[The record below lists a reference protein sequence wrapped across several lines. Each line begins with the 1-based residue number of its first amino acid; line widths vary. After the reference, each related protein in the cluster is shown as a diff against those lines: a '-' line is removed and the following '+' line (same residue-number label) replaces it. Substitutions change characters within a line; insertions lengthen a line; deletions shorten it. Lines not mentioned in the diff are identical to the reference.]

1 MPTRPR
7 NLRRRVCYVKEAY
20 CDHLL
25 PGCWAQSQKR
35 LAFRRGWVV
44 RLTQIKLAGFKS
56 FVDPTTI
63 LVPGQLV
70 GVVGPNGCG
79 KSNVIDAVRWVL
91 GESSAKNL
99 RGEKMEDVI
108 FNGSTLRKP
117 TARASVELVFDNS
130 LGRIGGQWGQYAE
143 LSVKRV
149 LSRDGNSDYF
159 INGQHVRRRD
169 ITDVFLGTG
178 LGPRAYAIIEQGMIS
193 RVITSK
199 PEELRVFLEEVAGVS
214 KYRERRKE
222 TQARLEDSKE
232 NLNRVDDILGEL
244 TKNVDKL
251 TEQAAVAAKYHELNT
266 ELKLNENLWAFTK
279 QREART
285 AKERYANEIIK
296 HETGF
301 EGEMAR
307 LREVESALDK
317 LRQDHYAETDQLTN
331 AQAAMFEANT
341 TVVQLEQEINYL
353 ADNRRRLGAQVEAL
367 AQQVLEIEANRDA
380 TTTELDR
387 WHRELASGIDKVAEA
402 RERAAALREEV
413 PQYEEKVRQ
422 ALAAVKVADNEVRAA
437 ESDQA
442 LNESRENNALKI
454 LSQLEQRKSR
464 LTTENM
470 ALVVPEDGELQR
482 VEAERGEAE
491 EALALVDEQLGEAEQ
506 RVHEFEAK
514 RRDAVEQIG
523 NATRELAR
531 IEAALLALQ
540 NQQARMDNNNRL
552 AMWLAKYQLDNAPR
566 LWQAIKIRQG
576 WEDALESAL
585 GLRLNS
591 MKVGDASVID
601 KIASDA
607 PPGPVS
613 LYLENGSAD
622 VPSVAGFT
630 ALSSFVTA
638 ESAGVLPFV
647 RECLANVFVLEDET
661 QARARMASLPLGAV
675 LVTASGHLYSQ
686 HGVTFH
692 GPQSELHGVMQ
703 RQREIESL
711 KAELP
716 AKIEARRAVEAQLKQ
731 IEATLQDTQESLRR
745 LRLEQQAIKNRQHGL
760 QMEALKLSQAIAQAE
775 GRRGAIREETAIID
789 AEIEQER
796 GEMAAA
802 QAALEE
808 GGNRISEI
816 TDKLMA
822 LEEIQRQAERALAD
836 VRERVNAAERGAQE
850 ANYFERSCH
859 DKIKSLGEM
868 VGQLAKRWDA
878 VTSSRTSLVTELD
891 ALQDG
896 NMQERLQQALEARLE
911 KENALAVAREAME
924 AAGGKLKELE
934 DQRHAIEQNLQ
945 PLRDK
950 MTELRMKEQEARINE
965 QTFTQQLLENG
976 GNLQELAELVE
987 KKTRSTAYQAEI
999 NRLTGEI
1006 TALGAVNLAALQ
1018 ELEQASVRK
1027 EFLDAQSTDLKEAVV
1042 TLEAAIKRIDR
1053 ETRDLLQA
1061 TFDTVNRNFMELF
1074 PSLFGGGNAYLRLT
1088 GEEILDSGL
1097 QVFAQPP
1104 GKKNS
1109 SIQLLSGGE
1118 KALTALSLVFSLFRL
1133 NPAPFCLLDEVDAPL
1148 DDANTDRF
1156 CELVKKMSAST
1167 QFLFITHN
1175 KVTMEMAEQLVGVT
1189 MNEPGCSRIVE
1200 VDIHAAKK
1208 FATSPAE
1215 AVAA

>member
-1 MPTRPR
+1 M
-7 NLRRRVCYVKEAY
+7 
-20 CDHLL
+20 
-25 PGCWAQSQKR
+25 
-35 LAFRRGWVV
+35 

-63 LVPGQLV
+63 AVPGQLV

-117 TARASVELVFDNS
+117 SARASVELVFDNS

-149 LSRDGNSDYF
+149 LSRDGNSDYY
-159 INGQHVRRRD
+159 INSQHVRRRD

-199 PEELRVFLEEVAGVS
+199 PEELRIFLEEVAGVS

-222 TQARLEDSKE
+222 TEARLEDSKE

-244 TKNVDKL
+244 TKNVEKL
-251 TEQAAVAAKYHELNT
+251 TEQAAVAAKYQEWHT
-266 ELKLNENLWAFTK
+266 ELKLNENLWAYTK
-279 QREART
+279 QREVRA

-296 HETGF
+296 TETGF
-301 EGEMAR
+301 EGETAR
-307 LREVESALDK
+307 LREVEAALDK
-317 LRQDHYAETDQLTN
+317 LRQEHYAETDQLTN

-341 TVVQLEQEINYL
+341 AVVQLEQEINYL
-353 ADNRRRLGAQVEAL
+353 GENRRRLGAQVEAL
-367 AQQVLEIEANRDA
+367 AQQAQEIEANRDA
-380 TTTELDR
+380 STAELDR
-387 WHRELASGIDKVAEA
+387 WHRELASGIDRVGEA
-402 RERAAALREEV
+402 RERAEALREEV
-413 PQYEEKVRQ
+413 PQFEEKVRE
-422 ALAAVKVADNEVRAA
+422 AIAAVKVSDNEVRAA

-442 LNESRENNALKI
+442 LNESREANALKI

-464 LTTENM
+464 LTMENM
-470 ALVVPEDGELQR
+470 ALVVPENGEMER
-482 VEAERGEAE
+482 VEAERAEAQ
-491 EALALVDEQLGEAEQ
+491 EALMQVDAQLTDAERRAGEFELKRRASVDE
-506 RVHEFEAK
+506 
-514 RRDAVEQIG
+514 IG

-552 AMWLAKYQLDNAPR
+552 AMWLAKYGLDNAPR
-566 LWQAIKIRQG
+566 LWQSIKIKAG

-585 GLRLNS
+585 GMRLNA
-591 MKVGDASVID
+591 MKVTDANVID
-601 KIASDA
+601 RIASDA
-607 PPGPVS
+607 PPGSVS
-613 LYLENGSAD
+613 LYLENGNNK
-622 VPSVAGFT
+622 VPDINGLVR
-630 ALSSFVTA
+630 LSTMVTSDA
-638 ESAGVLPFV
+638 AGVLPFV
-647 RECLANVFVLEDET
+647 HECLANIFVLENEAD
-661 QARARMASLPLGAV
+661 ARAKMAALPFGAI
-675 LVTASGHLYSQ
+675 LVTANGHLYSQ

-692 GPQSELHGVMQ
+692 GPQSELHGVLQ

-711 KAELP
+711 KADLP
-716 AKIEARRAVEAQLKQ
+716 AKIEARHA
-731 IEATLQDTQESLRR
+731 IEASQKEIELGLSDTQESLRQ
-745 LRLEQQAIKNRQHGL
+745 LRLQQQETKNREHTL

-775 GRRGAIREETAIID
+775 GRRGAIREETTIID
-789 AEIEQER
+789 SEIEQER

-808 GGNRISEI
+808 GGNKISEI
-816 TDKLMA
+816 TDRLMA
-822 LEEIQRQAERALAD
+822 LEDKQREAERALAD
-836 VRERVNAAERGAQE
+836 ARERVNAAERGAQE

-859 DKIKSLGEM
+859 DKIKSLTDM
-868 VGQLAKRWDA
+868 VGQLANRWDA
-878 VTSSRTSLVTELD
+878 VTSSRASLVAELD
-891 ALQDG
+891 GLQEG
-896 NMQERLQQALEARLE
+896 NIRERLQQALNLRLDKEKLLAAARD
-911 KENALAVAREAME
+911 AMDS
-924 AAGGKLKELE
+924 ASGKLRELD
-934 DQRHAIEQNLQ
+934 DQRHAIEQSLQ

-965 QTFTQQLLENG
+965 ETFAQQLLDNG
-976 GNLQELAELVE
+976 GNLEELAETVE

-999 NRLTGEI
+999 NRLNQDI
-1006 TALGAVNLAALQ
+1006 AALGAVNMAALQ

-1027 EFLDAQSTDLKEAVV
+1027 EFLDAQSADLKEAVE
-1042 TLEAAIKRIDR
+1042 TLESAIKRIDR
-1053 ETRDLLQA
+1053 ETRDMLQA
-1061 TFDTVNRNFMELF
+1061 TFDIVNKNFMELF

-1088 GEEILDSGL
+1088 GEEILDAGV

-1104 GKKNS
+1104 GKKNT

-1148 DDANTDRF
+1148 DDSNTDRF

-1175 KVTMEMAEQLVGVT
+1175 KVTMEMGEQLVGVT

-1200 VDIHAAKK
+1200 VDIEAAKK
-1208 FATSPAE
+1208 FAAAPQ

>member
-1 MPTRPR
+1 M
-7 NLRRRVCYVKEAY
+7 
-20 CDHLL
+20 
-25 PGCWAQSQKR
+25 
-35 LAFRRGWVV
+35 

-63 LVPGQLV
+63 AVPSQLV

-108 FNGSTLRKP
+108 FNGSSQRKP
-117 TARASVELVFDNS
+117 SARASVELVFDNS

-149 LSRDGNSDYF
+149 LSRDGNSDYY

-169 ITDVFLGTG
+169 VTDVFLGTG

-244 TKNVDKL
+244 TKNVVKL
-251 TEQAAVAAKYHELNT
+251 TDQAAVAAKYQEHHT

-279 QREART
+279 QREARA
-285 AKERYANEIIK
+285 AKERYANEIVK
-296 HETGF
+296 TETGF
-301 EGEMAR
+301 EGETAR
-307 LREVESALDK
+307 LREVETALDK

-331 AQAAMFEANT
+331 AQAAMFETNSA
-341 TVVQLEQEINYL
+341 VVQLEQEINYL
-353 ADNRRRLGAQVEAL
+353 ADNRRRLDAQVQAL
-367 AQQVLEIEANRDA
+367 GQQVLEIEANRDA
-380 TTTELDR
+380 TTAELDR
-387 WHRELASGIDKVAEA
+387 WHGELASGIDKVAEA
-402 RERAAALREEV
+402 RERAEALREAV
-413 PQYEEKVRQ
+413 PQFEEHVRE
-422 ALAAVKVADNEVRAA
+422 AAVAVKAADNEVRAA
-437 ESDQA
+437 ESEQA

-454 LSQLEQRKSR
+454 LSQLELRRSR
-464 LTTENM
+464 LVSENM
-470 ALVVPEDGELQR
+470 ALIVPEEGEIER
-482 VEAERGEAE
+482 VEAERAEAQ
-491 EALALVDEQLGEAEQ
+491 EALAVLDEKLNDAEQ
-506 RVHEFEAK
+506 RVEQFEQK

-552 AMWLAKYQLDNAPR
+552 AMWLAKYQLDSAPR
-566 LWQAIKIRQG
+566 LWQSIKIKQG

-585 GLRLNS
+585 GLRLNA
-591 MKVGDASVID
+591 MRIGDASVID
-601 KIASDA
+601 RIAMDA
-607 PPGPVS
+607 PPGAVS
-613 LYLENGSAD
+613 LYLENGSVSGAAAAGLAPLAD
-622 VPSVAGFT
+622 
-630 ALSSFVTA
+630 FVT
-638 ESAGVLPFV
+638 SDNPGVLPFV
-647 RECLANVFVLEDET
+647 RECLANVFVLENEVE
-661 QARARMASLPLGAV
+661 ARARTVALPFGAV
-675 LVTASGHLYSQ
+675 LVTANGHLYSQ

-692 GPQSELHGVMQ
+692 GPQSELHGVLQ
-703 RQREIESL
+703 RQREIETL
-711 KAELP
+711 KADLP
-716 AKIEARRAVEAQLKQ
+716 GKIEARRAVEAVLKE
-731 IEATLQDTQESLRR
+731 IEFTLQETQEALRESR
-745 LRLEQQAIKNRQHGL
+745 FAQQEIKNREHGL
-760 QMEALKLSQAIAQAE
+760 QMEALKLNQAIAQAE

-789 AEIEQER
+789 AEMEQER
-796 GEMAAA
+796 GEMAGA

-816 TDKLMA
+816 TDRLMV
-822 LEEIQRQAERALAD
+822 LEDKQRADERALAD
-836 VRERVNAAERGAQE
+836 ARERVNAAERGAQE

-859 DKIKSLGEM
+859 DKIKSLTEM
-868 VGQLAKRWDA
+868 VAQLAQRWEA
-878 VTSSRTSLVTELD
+878 VTSSRTALAAELD
-891 ALQDG
+891 GLQEG
-896 NMQERLQQALEARLE
+896 NIRERLQQALEARLDKE
-911 KENALAVAREAME
+911 KLLAAAREAMD
-924 AAGGKLKELE
+924 AAGGRLKELE
-934 DQRHAIEQNLQ
+934 DQRHAIEHNLQ

-965 QTFTQQLLENG
+965 ENFTQQLLDNG
-976 GNLQELAELVE
+976 GVLEELAELVE
-987 KKTRSTAYQAEI
+987 RKTRSTAYQAEI
-999 NRLTGEI
+999 NRLNQEI

-1018 ELEQASVRK
+1018 ELEQATVRK
-1027 EFLDAQSTDLKEAVV
+1027 EFLDAQSADLKEAVE
-1042 TLEAAIKRIDR
+1042 TLESAIKRIDR
-1053 ETRDLLQA
+1053 ETRDLLQV
-1061 TFDTVNRNFMELF
+1061 TFDAVNKNFQELF
-1074 PSLFGGGNAYLRLT
+1074 PTLFGGGNAYLRLT
-1088 GEEILDSGL
+1088 GEEILDAGL

-1148 DDANTDRF
+1148 DDSNTDRF

-1175 KVTMEMAEQLVGVT
+1175 KVTMEMGEQLVGVT

-1200 VDIHAAKK
+1200 VDIDAARK
-1208 FATSPAE
+1208 FAASPAQ
-1215 AVAA
+1215 AAA

>member
-1 MPTRPR
+1 M
-7 NLRRRVCYVKEAY
+7 
-20 CDHLL
+20 
-25 PGCWAQSQKR
+25 
-35 LAFRRGWVV
+35 

-63 LVPGQLV
+63 AVPGQLV

-108 FNGSTLRKP
+108 FNGSSLRKP
-117 TARASVELVFDNS
+117 SARASVELVFDNS

-149 LSRDGNSDYF
+149 LSRDGNSDYY

-199 PEELRVFLEEVAGVS
+199 PEELRIFLEEVAGVS

-222 TQARLEDSKE
+222 TEARLEDSKE

-244 TKNVDKL
+244 TKNVEKL
-251 TEQAAVAAKYHELNT
+251 TEQAAVAAKYQEWHT

-279 QREART
+279 QREVRA

-296 HETGF
+296 TETGF
-301 EGEMAR
+301 EGETAK
-307 LREVESALDK
+307 LREVEAALDK
-317 LRQDHYAETDQLTN
+317 LRQEHYAETDQLTT

-341 TVVQLEQEINYL
+341 SVVQLEQEINYL
-353 ADNRRRLGAQVEAL
+353 GENRRRLGAQVEAL
-367 AQQVLEIEANRDA
+367 AQQSLEIETNRDS
-380 TTTELDR
+380 TTNELDR
-387 WHRELASGIDKVAEA
+387 WHRELASGIDRVGEA
-402 RERAAALREEV
+402 RERAEALREEV
-413 PQYEEKVRQ
+413 PQFEEKVR
-422 ALAAVKVADNEVRAA
+422 AAIVTVKVADNEVRAA

-442 LNESRENNALKI
+442 LNESREANALKI
-454 LSQLEQRKSR
+454 LSQLELRKNR

-470 ALVVPEDGELQR
+470 ALVVPESGELER
-482 VEAERGEAE
+482 VEIERTEAQ
-491 EALALVDEQLGEAEQ
+491 EALMMVDEQLADAEGC
-506 RVHEFEAK
+506 VGALENK
-514 RRDAVEQIG
+514 RRLAADEIG
-523 NATRELAR
+523 HATRELAR

-552 AMWLAKYQLDNAPR
+552 AMWLAKYNLDSAPR
-566 LWQAIKIRQG
+566 LWQAIKIKAG
-576 WEDALESAL
+576 WEDALEAAL
-585 GLRLNS
+585 GMRLNA
-591 MKVGDASVID
+591 MKVSDTSVID
-601 KIASDA
+601 RIAGDA
-607 PPGPVS
+607 PPGSVS
-613 LYLENGSAD
+613 LYLENGQSQSAQATGL
-622 VPSVAGFT
+622 VSLA
-630 ALSSFVTA
+630 SMVT
-638 ESAGVLPFV
+638 SDQPGVLPFV
-647 RECLANVFVLEDET
+647 NECLANIFVLENPAD
-661 QARARMASLPLGAV
+661 ARAKMASLPFGAV
-675 LVTASGHLYSQ
+675 LVTAAGHLYSQ
-686 HGVTFH
+686 HGATFH
-692 GPQSELHGVMQ
+692 GPQSELHGVLQ

-716 AKIEARRAVEAQLKQ
+716 AKIELRHVVEATQQEVELALAD
-731 IEATLQDTQESLRR
+731 IQESLRQ
-745 LRLEQQAIKNRQHGL
+745 LRLQQHDTKNREHVL
-760 QMEALKLSQAIAQAE
+760 QMEALKLSQAIAQAD

-796 GEMAAA
+796 AEMTAA

-808 GGNRISEI
+808 GGNKISEI
-816 TDKLMA
+816 TDRLMV
-822 LEEIQRQAERALAD
+822 LEDQQRAAERALAD
-836 VRERVNAAERGAQE
+836 ARERVNAAERGAQE

-859 DKIKSLGEM
+859 DKIKSLTEM
-868 VGQLAKRWDA
+868 VGQLAHRSDA
-878 VTSSRTSLVTELD
+878 VTSSRSALAAELEG
-891 ALQDG
+891 LQEG
-896 NMQERLQQALEARLE
+896 NIRERLQGALNLRLE
-911 KENALAVAREAME
+911 KEKLLAEARNAMDSAS
-924 AAGGKLKELE
+924 GKLRELE
-934 DQRHAIEQNLQ
+934 DQRQVIEQSLQ

-950 MTELRMKEQEARINE
+950 ITELRMKEQEARINE
-965 QTFTQQLLENG
+965 ETFAQQLLDNG
-976 GNLQELAELVE
+976 GNLEELAEAVE

-999 NRLTGEI
+999 SRLTLEI
-1006 TALGAVNLAALQ
+1006 TALGAVNMAALQ

-1027 EFLDAQSTDLKEAVV
+1027 EFLDAQSIDLREAIE
-1042 TLEAAIKRIDR
+1042 TLESAIRRIDR
-1053 ETRDLLQA
+1053 ETRDMLQV
-1061 TFDTVNRNFMELF
+1061 TFDIVNKNFMELF
-1074 PSLFGGGNAYLRLT
+1074 PSLFGGGNAYLKLT
-1088 GEEILDSGL
+1088 GEEILDAGV

-1104 GKKNS
+1104 GKKIT

-1148 DDANTDRF
+1148 DDSNTDRF
-1156 CELVKKMSAST
+1156 CELVKKMSVST

-1175 KVTMEMAEQLVGVT
+1175 KVTMEMGEQLVGVT

-1200 VDIHAAKK
+1200 VDIEAAKK
-1208 FATSPAE
+1208 FAAAPQ

>member
-1 MPTRPR
+1 M
-7 NLRRRVCYVKEAY
+7 
-20 CDHLL
+20 
-25 PGCWAQSQKR
+25 
-35 LAFRRGWVV
+35 

-63 LVPGQLV
+63 AVPGQLV

-108 FNGSTLRKP
+108 FNGSTQRKP
-117 TARASVELVFDNS
+117 SARASVELVFDNS

-222 TQARLEDSKE
+222 TEARLEDSKE

-244 TKNVDKL
+244 TKNVEKL

-266 ELKLNENLWAFTK
+266 ELKLNENLWAYTK
-279 QREART
+279 QREARA
-285 AKERYANEIIK
+285 AKERYANEIVK
-296 HETGF
+296 TETGF
-301 EGEMAR
+301 EGETAR
-307 LREVESALDK
+307 LREVETALDK
-317 LRQDHYAETDQLTN
+317 LRQDHYAETDQLTT
-331 AQAAMFEANT
+331 AQAAMFEANSA
-341 TVVQLEQEINYL
+341 VVQLEQEINYL

-380 TTTELDR
+380 TTAELDR
-387 WHRELASGIDKVAEA
+387 WHGELASGIDKVSEA
-402 RERAAALREEV
+402 RERAEALRAEV
-413 PQYEEKVRQ
+413 PQFEEKVRE
-422 ALAAVKVADNEVRAA
+422 AMAAVKVADNEVRAA

-454 LSQLEQRKSR
+454 LSQLELRKNR

-470 ALVVPEDGELQR
+470 ALVVPEEGELER
-482 VEAERGEAE
+482 VEGERGEAQ
-491 EALALVDEQLGEAEQ
+491 EALAAVDEKLNDAEK

-552 AMWLAKYQLDNAPR
+552 AMWLAKYQLDSAPR
-566 LWQAIKIRQG
+566 LWQAIKIKEG

-585 GLRLNS
+585 GMRLNA
-591 MKVGDASVID
+591 MKVNDASVID
-601 KIASDA
+601 RIATDA
-607 PPGPVS
+607 PPGAVS
-613 LYLENGSAD
+613 LYLENGT
-622 VPSVAGFT
+622 PGSVNAAGFT
-630 ALSSFVTA
+630 PLADFVTSDNA
-638 ESAGVLPFV
+638 TVLPFV
-647 RECLANVFVLEDET
+647 RECLANVFVLENESD
-661 QARARMASLPLGAV
+661 ARAKMSSLPFGAV

-703 RQREIESL
+703 RQREIETL
-711 KAELP
+711 KADLP
-716 AKIEARRAVEAQLKQ
+716 AKIEARHAVEAQLKE
-731 IEATLQDTQESLRR
+731 IELTLQDTQEVLRR
-745 LRLEQQAIKNRQHGL
+745 LRFEQQETKNREHSL
-760 QMEALKLSQAIAQAE
+760 QMEALKLTQAIAQAE
-775 GRRGAIREETAIID
+775 GRRGAIREEMALID
-789 AEIEQER
+789 GEIEQER
-796 GEMAAA
+796 AEMAAA

-808 GGNRISEI
+808 GGNKISEI

-822 LEEIQRQAERALAD
+822 LEDKQREAERALSDA
-836 VRERVNAAERGAQE
+836 RERVNAAERGAQE

-859 DKIKSLGEM
+859 DKIKALTEM
-868 VGQLAKRWDA
+868 VAQLAKRWDA
-878 VTSSRTSLVTELD
+878 TTSSRAALAAELEG
-891 ALQDG
+891 LQEG
-896 NMQERLQQALEARLE
+896 NIRERLQQALETRSQRE
-911 KENALAVAREAME
+911 QALAAAREAMD

-934 DQRHAIEQNLQ
+934 DQRHAIEQSLQ

-965 QTFTQQLLENG
+965 ETFTQQLLDNG
-976 GNLQELAELVE
+976 GNLEELADLVE

-999 NRLTGEI
+999 NRLNQEI
-1006 TALGAVNLAALQ
+1006 AALGAVNLAALQ

-1027 EFLDAQSTDLKEAVV
+1027 EFLDAQSTDLKEAVE

-1061 TFDTVNRNFMELF
+1061 TFDTVNKNFMELF

-1148 DDANTDRF
+1148 DDSNTDRF

-1175 KVTMEMAEQLVGVT
+1175 KVTMEMGEQLVGVT

-1200 VDIHAAKK
+1200 VDIDAAKK
-1208 FATSPAE
+1208 FAASPAQ

>member
-1 MPTRPR
+1 
-7 NLRRRVCYVKEAY
+7 
-20 CDHLL
+20 
-25 PGCWAQSQKR
+25 
-35 LAFRRGWVV
+35 V

-63 LVPGQLV
+63 AVPGQLV

-108 FNGSTLRKP
+108 FNGSSQRKP
-117 TARASVELVFDNS
+117 SARASVELVFDNS

-149 LSRDGNSDYF
+149 LSRDGNSDYY

-244 TKNVDKL
+244 TKNVEKL
-251 TEQAAVAAKYHELNT
+251 TEQAAVAAKYQEHNT

-279 QREART
+279 QREAR
-285 AKERYANEIIK
+285 ASKERYANEIVK
-296 HETGF
+296 TETGF
-301 EGEMAR
+301 EGETAR
-307 LREVESALDK
+307 LREAETALDK
-317 LRQDHYAETDQLTN
+317 LRQDHYAETDQLTS
-331 AQAAMFEANT
+331 AQAAMFEANSA
-341 TVVQLEQEINYL
+341 VVQLEQEINYL
-353 ADNRRRLGAQVEAL
+353 ADNRRRLGAQVDAL

-380 TTTELDR
+380 TTAELDR
-387 WHRELASGIDKVAEA
+387 WHHELASGIDKVAEA
-402 RERAAALREEV
+402 RERAEALREEV
-413 PQYEEKVRQ
+413 PQFEEMVRE
-422 ALAAVKVADNEVRAA
+422 ALASVKVADNEVRAA

-464 LTTENM
+464 LVTENM
-470 ALVVPEDGELQR
+470 ALVVPESGEIER
-482 VEAERGEAE
+482 VEGERAEAQ
-491 EALALVDEQLGEAEQ
+491 EALGAVDEKLTEAEQ
-506 RVHEFEAK
+506 RVHQFEGK

-552 AMWLAKYQLDNAPR
+552 AMWLAKYQLDSAPR
-566 LWQAIKIRQG
+566 LWQSIKIKQG

-585 GLRLNS
+585 GLRLNAIR
-591 MKVGDASVID
+591 VGDAGVID
-601 KIASDA
+601 RIAVDA
-607 PPGPVS
+607 PPGSVS
-613 LYLENGSAD
+613 LYLENGNA
-622 VPSVAGFT
+622 SVVVAPGFT
-630 ALSSFVTA
+630 LLSSLVT
-638 ESAGVLPFV
+638 SDNPGVLPFV
-647 RECLANVFVLEDET
+647 AECLANVFVLENEAE
-661 QARARMASLPLGAV
+661 ARARMASLPFGAV
-675 LVTASGHLYSQ
+675 LVTANGHLYSQ

-703 RQREIESL
+703 RQREIETL
-711 KAELP
+711 KADLP
-716 AKIEARRAVEAQLKQ
+716 AKIEARQSVEASLKQ
-731 IEATLQDTQESLRR
+731 IELIVQDTQESLRR
-745 LRLEQQAIKNRQHGL
+745 LRFEQQETKNREHSL
-760 QMEALKLSQAIAQAE
+760 QMEALKLTQAISQAE
-775 GRRGAIREETAIID
+775 GRRGAIREETSIID

-808 GGNRISEI
+808 GGNRIAEI
-816 TDKLMA
+816 TDRLMA
-822 LEEIQRQAERALAD
+822 LEVKQRETERALAD
-836 VRERVNAAERGAQE
+836 ARERVNAAERGAQE

-859 DKIKSLGEM
+859 DKIRSLTDM
-868 VGQLAKRWDA
+868 VAQLAKRWEVA
-878 VTSSRTSLVTELD
+878 TSSRTALAAELD
-891 ALQDG
+891 GLQEG
-896 NMQERLQQALEARLE
+896 NIRERLQQGLETRLE
-911 KENALAVAREAME
+911 SEKALTVARGAMD

-934 DQRHAIEQNLQ
+934 DQRHAIEQSLQ

-950 MTELRMKEQEARINE
+950 MTEWRMKEQEARINE
-965 QTFTQQLLENG
+965 ENFTQQLLENG
-976 GNLQELAELVE
+976 GVLDELADLVE

-999 NRLTGEI
+999 NRLNQEI
-1006 TALGAVNLAALQ
+1006 AALGAVNLAALQ
-1018 ELEQASVRK
+1018 ELEQSTVRK
-1027 EFLDAQSTDLKEAVV
+1027 EFLDAQSTDLKEAVE

-1053 ETRDLLQA
+1053 ETRDVLQV
-1061 TFDTVNRNFMELF
+1061 TFDAVNKNFQELF

-1088 GEEILDSGL
+1088 GEEILDAGL

-1118 KALTALSLVFSLFRL
+1118 KALTALALVFSLFRL

-1175 KVTMEMAEQLVGVT
+1175 KVTMEMGEQLVGVT

-1200 VDIHAAKK
+1200 VDIEAARK
-1208 FATSPAE
+1208 FAASPAQ

>member
-1 MPTRPR
+1 M
-7 NLRRRVCYVKEAY
+7 
-20 CDHLL
+20 
-25 PGCWAQSQKR
+25 
-35 LAFRRGWVV
+35 

-63 LVPGQLV
+63 AVPGQLV

-108 FNGSTLRKP
+108 FNGSTQRKP
-117 TARASVELVFDNS
+117 SARASVELVFDNS

-149 LSRDGNSDYF
+149 LSRDGNSDYY

-222 TQARLEDSKE
+222 TEARLEDCKE

-244 TKNVDKL
+244 TKNVEKL
-251 TEQAAVAAKYHELNT
+251 TEQAAVAAKYHEFNT

-279 QREART
+279 QREAR
-285 AKERYANEIIK
+285 ASKERYANEIVK
-296 HETGF
+296 TETGF
-301 EGEMAR
+301 EGETAK
-307 LREVESALDK
+307 LREIEAALDK
-317 LRQDHYAETDQLTN
+317 LRQDHYSETDQLTS

-341 TVVQLEQEINYL
+341 AVVQLEQEINYL
-353 ADNRRRLGAQVEAL
+353 ADNRRRLSAQVEAL
-367 AQQVLEIEANRDA
+367 AQQVLEIEANRDS
-380 TTTELDR
+380 TTVELDR

-402 RERAAALREEV
+402 RERAEALREEV
-413 PQYEEKVRQ
+413 PQFEEKVRE
-422 ALAAVKVADNEVRAA
+422 ALALVKAADIEVRNA
-437 ESDQA
+437 ESEQA
-442 LNESRENNALKI
+442 LNESREANALKI
-454 LSQLEQRKSR
+454 LSQLEQRKNR

-470 ALVVPEDGELQR
+470 ALVVPEEGEIERVEGERAEVSETLAMLEDKLAAAESRVGELESRRRQS
-482 VEAERGEAE
+482 VEE
-491 EALALVDEQLGEAEQ
+491 
-506 RVHEFEAK
+506 
-514 RRDAVEQIG
+514 IG
-523 NATRELAR
+523 HATRELAR

-540 NQQARMDNNNRL
+540 NQQARLDNNNRL
-552 AMWLAKYQLDNAPR
+552 AMWLSKYQLDNAPR
-566 LWQAIKIRQG
+566 LWQSIKIKAG
-576 WEDALESAL
+576 WEDALESSL
-585 GLRLNS
+585 GLRLNA
-591 MKVGDASVID
+591 MKVSDASLID
-601 KIASDA
+601 RIATDA
-607 PPGPVS
+607 PPGAVA
-613 LYLENGSAD
+613 LYLENGNATD
-622 VPSVAGFT
+622 AAVVAGLVP
-630 ALSSFVTA
+630 LSSIVTSDA
-638 ESAGVLPFV
+638 TGVMPFV
-647 RECLANVFVLEDET
+647 RESLAGVYMLENEAD
-661 QARARMASLPLGAV
+661 ARQKMAALPFGGV
-675 LVTASGHLYSQ
+675 LVTANGHLYSQ

-692 GPQSELHGVMQ
+692 GPQSELHGVLQ

-711 KAELP
+711 KADLP
-716 AKIEARRAVEAQLKQ
+716 AKLEARHA
-731 IEATLQDTQESLRR
+731 IESVQKELETALTDTQESLRQ
-745 LRLEQQAIKNRQHGL
+745 LRAQLQDARNREHQL
-760 QMEALKLSQAIAQAE
+760 QMEALKIAQAAQQAE
-775 GRRGAIREETAIID
+775 GRRGAIREETALID

-808 GGNRISEI
+808 GGNKISEI
-816 TDKLMA
+816 TDRLMA
-822 LEEIQRQAERALAD
+822 LEQKQRDAERALAD
-836 VRERVNAAERGAQE
+836 ARERVNAAERGAQE

-859 DKIKSLGEM
+859 DKIKSLTEM
-868 VGQLAKRWDA
+868 VAQLAKRWDA
-878 VTSSRTSLVTELD
+878 VTSSRAALSTELEN
-891 ALQDG
+891 LQEG
-896 NMQERLQQALEARLE
+896 NIRERLQAALDLRQAKE
-911 KENALAVAREAME
+911 KALAAAREAMD
-924 AAGGKLKELE
+924 AATGKLKELE
-934 DQRHAIEQNLQ
+934 DARHAIEQSLQ

-965 QTFTQQLLENG
+965 ETFTQQLLDNG
-976 GNLQELAELVE
+976 GNLEELAELVE

-999 NRLTGEI
+999 NRLNQEI
-1006 TALGAVNLAALQ
+1006 AALGAVNLAALQ

-1027 EFLDAQSTDLKEAVV
+1027 EFLSAQSNDLKEAVE
-1042 TLEAAIKRIDR
+1042 TLENAIKRIDR
-1053 ETRDLLQA
+1053 ETRDLLQT
-1061 TFDTVNRNFMELF
+1061 TFETVNRNFMELF

-1088 GEEILDSGL
+1088 GEEILDAGL

-1148 DDANTDRF
+1148 DDSNTDRF
-1156 CELVKKMSAST
+1156 CDLVKKMSAST

-1175 KVTMEMAEQLVGVT
+1175 KVTMEMGEQLVGVT

-1200 VDIHAAKK
+1200 VDIDAAKK
-1208 FATSPAE
+1208 FAATPTQ